1 MLNIG
6 IIGCGKIAQ
15 VRHIPEYLQ
24 NPEAKLCA
32 FFDLNFERAKALAD
46 QYGGTAYKSLDKM
59 FAGEKLNAVS
69 ICSANNSHA
78 EHALAAMEHGVNVL
92 LEKPMA
98 VTLEECIALT
108 EKAKEKGVKL
118 MIDQNQRLAK
128 AHAKAHELI
137 AAGAIGK
144 VLSFRTVF
152 GHGGPETWSIDPG
165 SATWFFDKSRAS
177 MGAMG
182 DLGVHKTDLIQY
194 LIGSNIKAVS
204 AKLATVDKRLSDGS
218 LITVDDNAL
227 CIYEMENGAVGTMS
241 ASWTYYGAEDNSTVV
256 YGDKGIMRIYDDPS
270 YSLKIIGR
278 DGSVITYELDR
289 IQTNDNQT
297 SSGIIDAFVQCLNEG
312 TTPLIDAVSVLPA
325 MRAVFAAMQSS
336 SEGRRIE
343 IA

>member
-15 VRHIPEYLQ
+15 VRHIPEYQ
-24 NPEAKLCA
+24 HNPQAQLCA

-46 QYGGTAYKSLDKM
+46 KFGGKAYKSLDEM
-59 FAGEKLNAVS
+59 FSEAKLDAVS

-78 EHALAAMEHGVNVL
+78 EHALCAMEHGVNVL

-98 VTLEECIALT
+98 VTLEECIKLT
-108 EKAKEKGVKL
+108 EKAKEKGVRL

-165 SATWFFDKSRAS
+165 KATWFFDKNKAS

-194 LIGSNIKAVS
+194 LVGSTIKAVS
-204 AKLATVDKRLSDGS
+204 AKLATIDKRTADGS
-218 LITVDDNAL
+218 LISVDDNAI
-227 CIYEMENGAVGTMS
+227 CIYEMANGAVGTMT
-241 ASWTYYGAEDNSTVV
+241 ASWTYYGAEDNSTVI
-256 YGDKGIMRIYDDPS
+256 YGDKGIMHIYDDPS
-270 YSLKIIGR
+270 YSLRIVSR
-278 DGSVITYELDR
+278 DGSVTTYELDR

-297 SSGIIDAFVQCLNEG
+297 SSGIIDAFVDCLTKG
-312 TTPLIDAVSVLPA
+312 TAPLIDAVSVLPA
-325 MRAVFAAMQSS
+325 MKAVFAAMQSS
-336 SEGRRIE
+336 AEGRRIE
-343 IA
+343 IE